1 MSDEIEALKA
11 QRAQL
16 DAQIKEA
23 KRAARLAG
31 KIPPWGED
39 GAELYRAVGD
49 AIRSARLAQDMTQ
62 EQLAR
67 RIEMRRTSVV
77 NIEAGRQR
85 VPLATLY
92 DIADALGVQAA
103 ALLPRNEDV

>member
-1 MSDEIEALKA
+1 MATVDELRA
-11 QRAQL
+11 QRAAL

-23 KRAARLAG
+23 KRAERLAG
-31 KIPPWGED
+31 KAPPWGPE
-39 GAELYRAVGD
+39 GAALYRAVGE
-49 AIRSARLAQDMTQ
+49 AIRSTRLAQGMTQ
-62 EQLAR
+62 QQLATAVGFL
-67 RIEMRRTSVV
+67 RTSVV

-92 DIADALGVQAA
+92 DIADALGVQAT

>member
-1 MSDEIEALKA
+1 MATVDELRA
-11 QRAQL
+11 QRAAL
-16 DAQIKEA
+16 DAQIKEV
-23 KRAARLAG
+23 KRAERLAG
-31 KIPPWGED
+31 KAPPWGPE
-39 GAELYRAVGD
+39 GAALYRAVGD

-62 EQLAR
+62 AQLAHAVGF
-67 RIEMRRTSVV
+67 RRTSVV

-92 DIADALGVQAA
+92 DIADALGVQAV

>member
-1 MSDEIEALKA
+1 MATVDELRA
-11 QRAQL
+11 QRAAL

-23 KRAARLAG
+23 KRAERLAG
-31 KIPPWGED
+31 KAPPWGPE
-39 GAELYRAVGD
+39 GAELYRAVGE
-49 AIRSARLAQDMTQ
+49 AIRSIRLAQGMTQ
-62 EQLAR
+62 QQLATAVGFL
-67 RIEMRRTSVV
+67 RTSVV

-92 DIADALGVQAA
+92 DIADALGVQAT

>member
-1 MSDEIEALKA
+1 MATVDELRA
-11 QRAQL
+11 QRAAL

-23 KRAARLAG
+23 KRAERLAG
-31 KIPPWGED
+31 KAPPWGPE
-39 GAELYRAVGD
+39 GAALYRAVGE
-49 AIRSARLAQDMTQ
+49 AIRSTRLAQDMTQ
-62 EQLAR
+62 EQLAKAVGFL
-67 RIEMRRTSVV
+67 RTSVV

-92 DIADALGVQAA
+92 DIADALGVQAT

>member
-1 MSDEIEALKA
+1 MPTVDELRA
-11 QRAQL
+11 QRAAL
-16 DAQIKEA
+16 DTQIKEA
-23 KRAARLAG
+23 RRAERLAG
-31 KIPPWGED
+31 KVPPYGTE
-39 GAELYRAVGD
+39 GAELYRAVGE
-49 AIRSARLAQDMTQ
+49 AIRAARQAQDMTQ
-62 EQLAR
+62 AQLAHA
-67 RIEMRRTSVV
+67 IGMRRTSVV

>member
-1 MSDEIEALKA
+1 MSTVDELRA
-11 QRAQL
+11 QRTKL
-16 DAQIKEA
+16 DEQIKEA
-23 KRAARLAG
+23 KRAERLAG
-31 KIPPWGED
+31 KLPPFGEE

-49 AIRSARLAQDMTQ
+49 AIRSARLAQDITQ
-62 EQLAR
+62 EQLAQ

>member
-1 MSDEIEALKA
+1 MATVDELRA
-11 QRAQL
+11 QRAAL
-16 DAQIKEA
+16 DAQIKEV
-23 KRAARLAG
+23 KRAERLAG
-31 KIPPWGED
+31 KAPPWGPE
-39 GAELYRAVGD
+39 GAALYRAVGE

-62 EQLAR
+62 EQLAKAVGFL
-67 RIEMRRTSVV
+67 RTSVV